1 MQTMPRYEGP
11 AVIDISAF
19 VVNPSTTVIRQRDRL
34 SDSLSELSPEEWAAP
49 SRCTEWSVQ
58 EVAQHLVTVNQ
69 FWVLSIGAGIR
80 GEPTCILATFD
91 PVTDP
96 ASLVEGARGEAQA
109 TTLEK
114 LKSSN
119 AEFARL
125 LSSMSE
131 SDWVKSAEA
140 PPGHV
145 AMEAVCAH
153 ALWDAWVHE
162 RDVLLPLGRGQQ
174 IEPDEVATALVYA
187 ASLSPACYLLAGDA
201 PSGSLLVRASHPDV
215 EFSVEV
221 SHQVRV
227 RPGAVTDPTA
237 IVEGDAVDLIEGFS
251 VRTALPFVADDH
263 RWLVD
268 GVQQA
273 FDVSC

>member
-1 MQTMPRYEGP
+1 
-11 AVIDISAF
+11 
-19 VVNPSTTVIRQRDRL
+19 
-34 SDSLSELSPEEWAAP
+34 
-49 SRCTEWSVQ
+49 VQ

-80 GEPTCILATFD
+80 GEPSRFLATFD

-96 ASLVEGARGEAQA
+96 TSLVERARGEAPA

-119 AEFARL
+119 AELAAL
-125 LSSMSE
+125 LRSMSE
-131 SDWVKSAEA
+131 SDLIKSAEA
-140 PPGHV
+140 PPGHM
-145 AMEAVCAH
+145 AMGAVCAH
-153 ALWDAWVHE
+153 ALWDAWIHE
-162 RDVLLPLGRGQQ
+162 RDVLLPLGRDQQ

-187 ASLSPACYLLAGDA
+187 ASLSPAFYLMAGDT
-201 PSGSLLVRASHPDV
+201 PSGLLLVQASHPDV
-215 EFSVEV
+215 EFCVEV

-227 RPGAVTDPTA
+227 HPGAVTDPTA
-237 IVEGDAVDLIEGFS
+237 VIEGAAVDLVEGFS
-251 VRTALPFVADDH
+251 ARIPLPLVADDH

-273 FDVSC
+273 FVVPG